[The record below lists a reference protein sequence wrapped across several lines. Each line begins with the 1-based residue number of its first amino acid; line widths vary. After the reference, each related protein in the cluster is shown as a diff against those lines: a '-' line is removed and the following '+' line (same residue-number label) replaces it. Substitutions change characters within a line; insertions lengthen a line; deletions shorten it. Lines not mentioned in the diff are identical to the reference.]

1 VEGAAAMNFMA
12 IIKSLDELLYEVL
25 SWLIFYP
32 ITLWRTLTRPLSMMD
47 YSDRELGQTEEQQYT
62 DTLSP
67 PLFLLV
73 SLLVSHGLELALIG
87 DSPLIASK
95 RGLAALVTDDTSL
108 LMLRLVVFG
117 VFPLVFAA
125 RMVRLQKHGLTRA
138 TLRRPFYAQCY
149 AVAPFALVFSIGST
163 LGQLHPL
170 WVQVVALALQLMA
183 LIAFGLVQARW
194 FSQHLKRSFLRGF
207 GYASLAMIE
216 SLVLLALTTPFLT

>member
-1 VEGAAAMNFMA
+1 MNFIA

-32 ITLWRTLTRPLSMMD
+32 ITLWRSLTRPLHMMD
-47 YSDRELGQTEEQQYT
+47 YSDHELGQTDAQQYT

-108 LMLRLVVFG
+108 LMLRLLVFG

-125 RMVRLQKHGLTRA
+125 RMVRLQRHGLTRE

-149 AVAPFALVFSIGST
+149 AVAPFALVMGIGDT
-163 LGQLHPL
+163 LGQVHHL
-170 WVQVVALALQLMA
+170 WVQVVALVLQVLALLV
-183 LIAFGLVQARW
+183 FGVVQARW
-194 FSQHLKRSFLRGF
+194 FSQHLKRSILTGF
-207 GYASLAMIE
+207 GYASLAMVE

>member
-1 VEGAAAMNFMA
+1 MNFMT
-12 IIKSLDELLYEVL
+12 ILKSLDELLYEVL

-32 ITLWRTLTRPLSMMD
+32 ITLWRSLTRPLQMMD
-47 YSDRELGQTEEQQYT
+47 YSDHELGQTEEQQYT
-62 DTLSP
+62 DTLRP

-87 DSPLIASK
+87 DSPLIASR

-108 LMLRLVVFG
+108 LMLRMVVFG

-125 RMVRLQKHGLTRA
+125 RMVRLQKRGLTRE

-149 AVAPFALVFSIGST
+149 AVAPLALVLGVGTT
-163 LGQLHPL
+163 LGQVHPI
-170 WVQVVALALQLMA
+170 WAQVVGLVLQVLAL
-183 LIAFGLVQARW
+183 IVFGTVQTRW
-194 FSQHLKRSFLRGF
+194 FAQHLKCSFLAGF

-216 SLVLLALTTPFLT
+216 SCAVLLLTTPFLT

>member
-1 VEGAAAMNFMA
+1 MNFMA
-12 IIKSLDELLYEVL
+12 IIKSLDDLLYEVL

-32 ITLWRTLTRPLSMMD
+32 ITLWRALTRPLKMMD
-47 YSDRELGQTEEQQYT
+47 YSDHELGQTQEQQYT

-73 SLLVSHGLELALIG
+73 SLLVSHGLELALVG

-117 VFPLVFAA
+117 VFPLMFAT
-125 RMVRLQKHGLTRA
+125 RMVRLQRRGLTRE

-149 AVAPFALVFSIGST
+149 AVAPFALVFSVGST
-163 LGQLHPL
+163 LGQVHHL
-170 WVQVVALALQLMA
+170 WVEVTGLVFQAVAL
-183 LIAFGLVQARW
+183 IVFGLVQARW
-194 FSQHLKRSFLRGF
+194 FAQHLKRGMMAGF
-207 GYASLAMIE
+207 GYATLAMVE
-216 SLVLLALTTPFLT
+216 SLFLLALTMPFLT